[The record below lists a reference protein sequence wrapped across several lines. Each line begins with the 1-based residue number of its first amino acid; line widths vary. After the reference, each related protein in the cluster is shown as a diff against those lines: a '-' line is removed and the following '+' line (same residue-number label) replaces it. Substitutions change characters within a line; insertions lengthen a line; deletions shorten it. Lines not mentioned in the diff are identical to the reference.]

1 MERIIVIG
9 MGYVGL
15 PLAHSLSRKYD
26 VLGFDID
33 RSKIEAY
40 RNGIDVTNEIGSDS
54 LKGTKITFTSDESDL
69 KDGRFFIVAVPTPI
83 NRNKL
88 PDLGPVIS
96 ASELVGRNMG
106 RGAIVV
112 YESTVY
118 PGVTEDIC
126 GPILERESGMTS
138 GVDFKLGYSPE
149 RINPGDK
156 VHTVDKITKIVAGQ
170 DEGSLEEI
178 SKVYGSIIKDIYR
191 AESIKVAEAAKVIEN
206 AQRDINIAF
215 MNELSLIF
223 DRMNIDTK
231 AVLAAAGTKWN
242 FLKFSPGL
250 VGGHCIGVDPYYLTY
265 KAQEL
270 GYHPQVILAGRRI
283 NDGMGKWVAEQTVKE
298 LIKAGKNVN
307 GARINVLGITFKEN
321 VPDVRNSR
329 VKDIVAELLE
339 YGADVSI
346 SDPLAKEDDAL
357 REYGFGL
364 TEFKD
369 LPKADAVVLAVPH
382 SDYCDLDPE
391 DIARL
396 FRNNNGVLIDVKY
409 IYESEDFLRRG
420 IRYWSL

>member
-1 MERIIVIG
+1 MKQIIVIG

-15 PLAHSLSRKYD
+15 PLAHSLSKKYD
-26 VLGFDID
+26 VTGFDID
-33 RSKIEAY
+33 PRKIDAY
-40 RNGIDVTNEIGSDS
+40 RNGIDVTNEIGSEA
-54 LKGTKITFTSDESDL
+54 LKKTGISFTSDESDL
-69 KDGRFFIVAVPTPI
+69 KDGRFFIIAVPTPI
-83 NRNKL
+83 NDNKL
-88 PDLGPVIS
+88 PDLTPIIS
-96 ASELVGRNMG
+96 ASELVGRQMG
-106 RGAIVV
+106 KGAIVV

-126 GPILERESGMTS
+126 GPILERSSRMKCGS
-138 GVDFKLGYSPE
+138 DFKLGYSPE

-156 VHTVDKITKIVAGQ
+156 VHTVEKITKIVAGQ
-170 DEGSLEEI
+170 DGGSLEEI
-178 SKVYGSIIKDIYR
+178 SEVYGSIIQDIYR

-223 DRMNIDTK
+223 DKMKIDTK

-265 KAQEL
+265 KAQEM

-298 LIKAGKNVN
+298 LIRSGKNVN
-307 GARINVLGITFKEN
+307 GARINILGITFKEN

-329 VKDIVAELLE
+329 VKDIVSELLE
-339 YGADVSI
+339 YGADISI
-346 SDPLAKEDDAL
+346 SDPLATEEDAL
-357 REYGFGL
+357 KEYGFGL
-364 TEFKD
+364 TGFMD
-369 LPKADAVVLAVPH
+369 LPKADAVVVAVPH
-382 SDYCDLDPE
+382 GVYRDLGVD
-391 DIARL
+391 DIRRL
-396 FRNNNGVLIDVKY
+396 FRNSNGVLIDVKY
-409 IYESEDFLRRG
+409 IFDSKEFQGSG

>member
-1 MERIIVIG
+1 MKQIIVIG

-15 PLAHSLSRKYD
+15 PLAHSLSKKYD
-26 VLGFDID
+26 VTGFDID
-33 RSKIEAY
+33 PRKIDAY
-40 RNGIDVTNEIGSDS
+40 RNGIDVTNEIGSEA
-54 LKGTKITFTSDESDL
+54 LKKTGISFTSDESDL
-69 KDGRFFIVAVPTPI
+69 KDGRFFIIAVPTPI
-83 NRNKL
+83 SDNKL
-88 PDLGPVIS
+88 PDLTPIIS
-96 ASELVGRNMG
+96 ASELVGRQMG
-106 RGAIVV
+106 KGAIVV

-126 GPILERESGMTS
+126 GPILERSSGMKCGS
-138 GVDFKLGYSPE
+138 DFKLGYSPE

-156 VHTVDKITKIVAGQ
+156 VHTVEKITKIVAGQ
-170 DEGSLEEI
+170 DGGSLEEI
-178 SKVYGSIIKDIYR
+178 SEVYGSIIQDIYR

-223 DRMNIDTK
+223 DKMKIDTK

-265 KAQEL
+265 KAQEM

-298 LIKAGKNVN
+298 LIRSGKNVN
-307 GARINVLGITFKEN
+307 GARINILGITFKEN

-329 VKDIVAELLE
+329 VKDIVSELLE
-339 YGADVSI
+339 YGADISI
-346 SDPLAKEDDAL
+346 SDPLATEEDAL
-357 REYGFGL
+357 KEYGFGL
-364 TEFKD
+364 TGFMD
-369 LPKADAVVLAVPH
+369 LPKADAVVVAVPH
-382 SDYCDLDPE
+382 GVYRDLGVD
-391 DIARL
+391 DIRRL
-396 FRNNNGVLIDVKY
+396 FRNSNGVLIDVKY
-409 IYESEDFLRRG
+409 IFDSKEFQGSG